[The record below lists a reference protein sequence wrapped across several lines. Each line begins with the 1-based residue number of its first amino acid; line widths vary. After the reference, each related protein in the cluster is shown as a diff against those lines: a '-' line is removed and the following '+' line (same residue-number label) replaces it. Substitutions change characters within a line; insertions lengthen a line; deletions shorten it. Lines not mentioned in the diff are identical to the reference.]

1 MNEMDDQT
9 ALKWE
14 GNSGRFDASII
25 LNSWARN
32 SLYFV
37 RDFVS
42 MGKCV
47 MCTAT

>member
-1 MNEMDDQT
+1 MNERDDQT
-9 ALKWE
+9 ALRGE
-14 GNSGRFDASII
+14 GNSSRFDASII

-42 MGKCV
+42 VGKCV
-47 MCTAT
+47 MCIAT